1 MPRLKSESL
10 EDGEVVLASLLVW
23 FLASILPGSL
33 AKVLPSTLLRSLA
46 RFPVRVLASISAG
59 SLACFSVG
67 FSMCELPPLVTAWFL
82 APPSVDTVGISW
94 IGSRS
99 WDVFQALTGVLR
111 SCSWRV
117 FRFTEF
123 LRGQHM
129 LTRIGLLP
137 VQMFL
142 SIGISYFFLVCL
154 MTFQHNNFAYFLK
167 INF

>member
-23 FLASILPGSL
+23 FLASI
-33 AKVLPSTLLRSLA
+33 
-46 RFPVRVLASISAG
+46 
-59 SLACFSVG
+59 
-67 FSMCELPPLVTAWFL
+67 
-82 APPSVDTVGISW
+82 VGISW

-117 FRFTEF
+117 IHFTEF

-142 SIGISYFFLVCL
+142 TKGISYFFLVCL
-154 MTFQHNNFAYFLK
+154 MTYQHNNFAYFLN